1 MTKTSARQDDLYSD
15 LLKDES
21 EEEADVTMRQQNEKL
36 KKINSKLI
44 RENDNLLK
52 RVARVASINSKL
64 RHKNLEMERNVCSL
78 FKTAVLVRS
87 IFGWRRISRIC
98 GLFFLLLGGCTQG
111 QRHSLP

>member
-64 RHKNLEMERNVCSL
+64 CHKNLEMERNVCSL

-87 IFGWRRISRIC
+87 IFG
-98 GLFFLLLGGCTQG
+98 
-111 QRHSLP
+111 

>member
-64 RHKNLEMERNVCSL
+64 RHKNLEMERNVCIL

-87 IFGWRRISRIC
+87 IFG
-98 GLFFLLLGGCTQG
+98 
-111 QRHSLP
+111 

>member
-21 EEEADVTMRQQNEKL
+21 EEEADVTMRQ
-36 KKINSKLI
+36 
-44 RENDNLLK
+44 ENDNLLK

-87 IFGWRRISRIC
+87 IFG
-98 GLFFLLLGGCTQG
+98 
-111 QRHSLP
+111 

>member
-64 RHKNLEMERNVCSL
+64 RHKNLEMERNACSL

-87 IFGWRRISRIC
+87 IFG
-98 GLFFLLLGGCTQG
+98 
-111 QRHSLP
+111 